1 MSTSTN
7 TSPPCGPTVRSE
19 ASAIVDGMTSP
30 SPVGSPGINST
41 PVTRRIEFDWAPGS
55 GVPAYPFGSAE
66 ERINRERL
74 HRTTLLFHELE
85 QQVQD
90 CLKRKRAHDAREA
103 AESFRIAMAHPL
115 KAPTTTNA
123 PATVDAP
130 ATVQPVLKRMRTG
143 EWHAVFETADEQAVQ
158 EQEAATPKAEV
169 VEAIVCGKKAA
180 ARLPLALKHSELEA
194 AYAELPKGA
203 KISIEASLK
212 CWRER
217 RLDLPE
223 LLTTFKSFQSQ
234 SPVLQRALSKVS
246 LGTEAVQCEVAT
258 PEQMRE
264 LSALCGV

>member
-41 PVTRRIEFDWAPGS
+41 PVTRRIEFDWAPGA

-74 HRTTLLFHELE
+74 HRTTLLFQQLE

-103 AESFRIAMAHPL
+103 SESFKIAMAHPL
-115 KAPTTTNA
+115 KAPATTYA
-123 PATVDAP
+123 SATA
-130 ATVQPVLKRMRTG
+130 QPVLKRMRTG
-143 EWHAVFETADEQAVQ
+143 EWHAVFETAEEQAAQ

-169 VEAIVCGKKAA
+169 VEAIACGKKAA
-180 ARLPLALKHSELEA
+180 AHLPLALKHSELEA

-217 RLDLPE
+217 RLGLPE

-234 SPVLQRALSKVS
+234 SPVLQRALSNVS

-264 LSALCGV
+264 LSALCSR